1 MRCGVLLLSFT
12 PRPDAVVAAAA
23 RLCYSDVSAAEL
35 LAGEPPEKMRGLLR
49 HIRESGHFSPFEH
62 ASFTFAV
69 DGLSRV
75 TSHQL
80 VRHRIASFSQQSQR
94 YVTMGEPD
102 VVVPPSIAERPDL
115 ADEFLEMS
123 GSAHA
128 FYRKL
133 VENGVPKEDAR
144 YILPHGWSTRL
155 VMTMNAREL
164 HHFFTLRLCRRAQW
178 EIRNLAREMLV
189 AAREEAPLLFETAG
203 PSCVIR
209 GRCEEK
215 TPCGRPFASLE
226 ELLDDKN
233 M

>member
-1 MRCGVLLLSFT
+1 MRCGVLLLSCT

-23 RLCYSDVSAAEL
+23 KLCYSDVSAAGL
-35 LAGEPPEKMRGLLR
+35 LSNESTEKMRGLLC

-102 VVVPPSIAERPDL
+102 VIVPPSIVERPDL
-115 ADEFLEMS
+115 TEGFLEMS
-123 GSAHA
+123 RSAHS

-133 VENGVPKEDAR
+133 VESGVPKEDAR

-164 HHFFTLRLCRRAQW
+164 HHFFALRLCRRAQW
-178 EIRNLAREMLV
+178 EIRNLAREMLIAV
-189 AAREEAPLLFETAG
+189 REAAPLLFEKAG
-203 PSCVIR
+203 PSCVVR
-209 GRCEEK
+209 DRCEEK
-215 TPCGRPFASLE
+215 SPCGRPFASLE
-226 ELLDDKN
+226 ELLNEKN
-233 M
+233 V